1 MPLRSIKYLVV
12 VGVLLYTSFTTSLH
26 AQAGKLPPFRVLQ
39 TNGKVFKAQDL
50 PIGKPIVIIY
60 FSPDCDHCDVMTK
73 EMMKQPEKYKK
84 ASVAMVTYLPVDQ
97 VGKFVQ
103 KHGLAKLSNFY
114 VGTEGTSFFLRNY
127 YKLNKMPFLALY
139 TKNGDL
145 VKSYTDESGMPQ
157 LVKQLSTLK

>member
-1 MPLRSIKYLVV
+1 MRINKYYFT
-12 VGVLLYTSFTTSLH
+12 LLFGLMFLMSSSLS
-26 AQAGKLPPFRVLQ
+26 AQSGKVPPFKVVQ
-39 TNGKVFKAQDL
+39 SNGKVFRAQDL
-50 PIGKPIVIIY
+50 PMGKPIILIY
-60 FSPDCDHCDVMTK
+60 FSPECDHCDVMTN
-73 EMMKQPEKYKK
+73 EMMKHPEKYKK

>member
-1 MPLRSIKYLVV
+1 MPLRSIKYLLV
-12 VGVLLYTSFTTSLH
+12 VGVFLHTSFTTSIH
-26 AQAGKLPPFRVLQ
+26 AQAGKLPPFRMQQ
-39 TNGKVFKAQDL
+39 TNGKVFKAEEL
-50 PIGKPIVIIY
+50 PFGKPIVLIY

-73 EMMKQPEKYKK
+73 VMMKQPEKYKK
-84 ASVAMVTYLPVDQ
+84 ASVVMVTYLPVNQ
-97 VGKFVQ
+97 VGKFVL

-145 VKSYTDESGMPQ
+145 VKSYIDESGMPD
-157 LVKQLSTLK
+157 LVKRLSTLK